1 MIQLHFCAKQLKID
15 KTMGV
20 LHSFVQ
26 NYVKYSNTED
36 FRKNSHIIMLLYF
49 MQVLIVSL
57 TFYYCNA

>member
-1 MIQLHFCAKQLKID
+1 MIQLHFGAKQLKID
-15 KTMGV
+15 KTMCV

-26 NYVKYSNTED
+26 NYVKYANTED
-36 FRKNSHIIMLLYF
+36 FHKNSHIIMLLYF